1 MTEWRVRR
9 GNGEGEDGAKVRVS
23 LSSLLGRV
31 RVRMARVRVRRDEG
45 GEDGARVRVQIFIA
59 LGRWSGDPVQSTV
72 TVLS

>member
-1 MTEWRVRR
+1 MRQ

-45 GEDGARVRVQIFIA
+45 GEDGARVRVRVQIFIV
-59 LGRWSGDPVQSTV
+59 LGRWSGDPVRSTV

>member
-1 MTEWRVRR
+1 MRW
-9 GNGEGEDGAKVRVS
+9 GNGEGEDGAKLRVS

-31 RVRMARVRVRRDEG
+31 RVRMARVRQDEG

-59 LGRWSGDPVQSTV
+59 LGRWSGDPVWSTV